1 MIPDAYRNNM
11 PQYMTIDISDRS
23 VLYRHDLIMFD
34 MLANANWERPL
45 YMSMT
50 VGERNYPAVL
60 TKFFV
65 HEGLAYRITPFNWNE
80 LGHSTPPVDVDK
92 FYTNVMERFKW
103 GGVKDNKDYYA
114 DETVRRMISTHRNLI
129 SQLATEMINGEHSDK
144 RIIALLEK
152 VYNEFP
158 RDVIPYDALR
168 DNTMALAGVYNI
180 IYQMQCEYKNENSDK
195 YLGDDTLKLLK
206 SRINEISNI
215 VLRDEYEHLRW
226 YSTLDEKEHN
236 DILIYHHL
244 SLLKEAWTLLD
255 NKLKIQATQEIVKV
269 ITDLLEIEIDYLEKT
284 RSKNEEGIKNE
295 LVSNIY
301 HLIMEFELT
310 ENEQKRI
317 KSLFDRYVNSAQKR
331 H

>member
-1 MIPDAYRNNM
+1 
-11 PQYMTIDISDRS
+11 
-23 VLYRHDLIMFD
+23 
-34 MLANANWERPL
+34 
-45 YMSMT
+45 
-50 VGERNYPAVL
+50 
-60 TKFFV
+60 
-65 HEGLAYRITPFNWNE
+65 
-80 LGHSTPPVDVDK
+80 
-92 FYTNVMERFKW
+92 
-103 GGVKDNKDYYA
+103 
-114 DETVRRMISTHRNLI
+114 
-129 SQLATEMINGEHSDK
+129 
-144 RIIALLEK
+144 
-152 VYNEFP
+152 
-158 RDVIPYDALR
+158 
-168 DNTMALAGVYNI
+168 MALAGVYNI

-284 RSKNEEGIKNE
+284 RGKNEEGIKNE